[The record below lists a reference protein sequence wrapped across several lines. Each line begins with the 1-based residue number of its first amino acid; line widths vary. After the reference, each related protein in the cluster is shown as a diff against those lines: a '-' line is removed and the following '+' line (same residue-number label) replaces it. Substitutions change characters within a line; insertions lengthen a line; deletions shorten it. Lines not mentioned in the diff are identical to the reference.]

1 MLKSSRP
8 RELMSRTDTPVN
20 PRLTLP
26 ERDQELLA
34 ACGDGTAIARAQ
46 RAAEARAASTRRRG
60 TDPTTCD
67 PDYSPEELE
76 FILAIQQYKQ
86 TSGRKFP
93 TWREVLEVLLSLGY
107 ERAR

>member
-1 MLKSSRP
+1 MSKLSSSP
-8 RELMSRTDTPVN
+8 KLLSRKDSSVDP
-20 PRLTLP
+20 
-26 ERDQELLA
+26 LLA
-34 ACGDGTAIARAQ
+34 PSARGRGRFAACEDGK
-46 RAAEARAASTRRRG
+46 ASTTVRQASEVRTVGTRLRG
-60 TDPTTCD
+60 LDPTTCD

-76 FILAIQQYKQ
+76 FLLAIQQYKQ